1 MRRAARVDDNQAEI
15 VAALRAAGCSVT
27 SLASIGKGCP
37 DIVVGRSGVNYLLE
51 IKDGKKP
58 PSKRRLTPDEQSWQE
73 AWRGQVAVVNSVED
87 AFMVMGFV
95 KNDV

>member
-1 MRRAARVDDNQAEI
+1 MRRAAKVDDNQSEI

-37 DIVVGRSGVNYLLE
+37 DIVVGRAGVNYLLE

-58 PSKRRLTPDEQSWQE
+58 PSKRKLTPDEHMWHES
-73 AWRGQVAVVNSVED
+73 WRGQVAVVHSVED
-87 AFMVMGFV
+87 ALRIVSGHAV
-95 KNDV
+95 